1 MLLTDLWFRWDSNSA
16 RATTRENKR
25 RLKSY
30 RVTLYVI
37 DKSFRS
43 NQNFIVFLR
52 NLKSGIYAI
61 TRIFK
66 VTIQKYKII
75 VYLLSSLH

>member
-30 RVTLYVI
+30 RVTPYVI

-52 NLKSGIYAI
+52 NLKSGIYVILA
-61 TRIFK
+61 
-66 VTIQKYKII
+66 
-75 VYLLSSLH
+75 YLK